1 VFRFRL
7 RWRCHLLQSHER
19 AQIAVVEDDPIMGE
33 SLLQRLTLEGYDARW
48 WQTGAE
54 AVEGLRQRR
63 ADLVVCDIRLPDMNG
78 EEVFHQALPDLVGSP
93 VLFITGYGSID
104 QAVRLIRAGADD
116 YLTKPFQMEEFL
128 ERIDHLL
135 HQRGQG
141 ELVTTP
147 VLGESVPMRR
157 VEAMLRRIA
166 DIDSTLLLTG
176 ESGVGKEVAARFA
189 HDISAKAKAPFI
201 AVNCAAIPANLI
213 ESELFGHERG
223 AFTGAHSRHE
233 GYAERARDGVLFLDE
248 ISELSPQLQAKLLRL
263 VQDRAFFRVGGER
276 PVPFRARLI
285 CATNADLTVCV
296 REGRFREDLYFRVN
310 VIEVYVPPLRDRP
323 ADIAPLLR
331 HYTAY
336 FAAALK
342 ADVRGVTSH
351 AESMAMTHG
360 WPGNVRELRNR
371 VERAVALA
379 SGPWLD
385 PADLFPDLVPRDLP
399 PEMLPSLANVVDAA
413 QRRHIQTVLERSGG
427 QLKKAAEL
435 LGISRTTLW
444 EKMRK
449 LGLSTE
455 SPDDVRNS

>member
-1 VFRFRL
+1 
-7 RWRCHLLQSHER
+7 LLPSRER
-19 AQIAVVEDDPIMGE
+19 AQIAIVEDDAIMGE

-48 WQTGAE
+48 WQTGAA

-78 EEVFHQALPDLVGSP
+78 EDVFQQALPELIGSP

-128 ERIDHLL
+128 ARIDHLL
-135 HQRGQG
+135 HRRGQG
-141 ELVTTP
+141 ELATAP
-147 VLGESVPMRR
+147 VLGESIAMRR
-157 VEAMLRRIA
+157 VEATLRRVA
-166 DIDSTLLLTG
+166 DIDSTLLLSG

-189 HDISAKAKAPFI
+189 HEISGRGGAPFM
-201 AVNCAAIPANLI
+201 AVNCAAIPANLL

-248 ISELSPQLQAKLLRL
+248 ISELSPPLQAKLLRL
-263 VQDRAFFRVGGER
+263 VQERAFFRVGGER
-276 PVPFRARLI
+276 PVPFRARLV
-285 CATNADLTVCV
+285 CATNADLAARV
-296 REGRFREDLYFRVN
+296 RDGRFREDLYFRIN
-310 VIEVYVPPLRDRP
+310 VIALAVPPLRERP
-323 ADIAPLLR
+323 EEIVPLLR

-336 FAAALK
+336 FAEALK
-342 ADVRGVTSH
+342 ADVRGVTIH
-351 AESMAMTHG
+351 AEIMAGSHG
-360 WPGNVRELRNR
+360 WPGNIRELRNR

-385 PADLFPDLVPRDLP
+385 PADLFPDLVPRELLP
-399 PEMLPSLANVVDAA
+399 DSLPSLASVVEAA
-413 QRRHIQTVLERSGG
+413 QRQHIQAVLERTGG
-427 QLKKAAEL
+427 QLKKTAEL

-444 EKMRK
+444 EKMRR
-449 LGLSTE
+449 LGLAPENPGEDVQE
-455 SPDDVRNS
+455 S

>member
-1 VFRFRL
+1 M
-7 RWRCHLLQSHER
+7 QSHEK

-33 SLLQRLTLEGYDARW
+33 SLLQRLTLEGYEARW
-48 WQTGAE
+48 WQTGSA
-54 AVEGLRQRR
+54 AVKGLRERR

-78 EEVFHQALPDLVGSP
+78 EDVFQQALPDLIGSP

-128 ERIDHLL
+128 ARIDHLL
-135 HQRGQG
+135 TRRGQS
-141 ELVTTP
+141 ELIAVP
-147 VLGESVPMRR
+147 SLGESMAMRR
-157 VEAMLRRIA
+157 VEAMLRRVA
-166 DIDSTLLLTG
+166 DIDSALLLTG

-189 HDISAKAKAPFI
+189 HDISIRKSAPFV
-201 AVNCAAIPANLI
+201 AVNCAAIPANLM

-248 ISELSPQLQAKLLRL
+248 ISELPPNLQAKLLRL

-276 PVPFRARLI
+276 AVPFRARLM
-285 CATNADLTVCV
+285 CATNADLES
-296 REGRFREDLYFRVN
+296 RIRSGQFREDLYFRVN
-310 VIEVYVPPLRDRP
+310 VIEVAVPALRDRLE
-323 ADIAPLLR
+323 DIGPLLR
-331 HYTAY
+331 HYAAF
-336 FAAALK
+336 FAEALK
-342 ADVRGVTSH
+342 SDVRGVTARTEAIAKSH
-351 AESMAMTHG
+351 S

-379 SGPWLD
+379 GGPWLD
-385 PADLFPDLVPRDLP
+385 PVDLFPDLLPREIS
-399 PEMLPSLANVVDAA
+399 PEMMPSLASIVDSA
-413 QRRHIQTVLERSGG
+413 QRQHIQAMLDRSGG
-427 QLKKAAEL
+427 QMKKAAEL

-449 LGLSTE
+449 LGLTADNVGE
-455 SPDDVRNS
+455 DVRNS

>member
-1 VFRFRL
+1 L
-7 RWRCHLLQSHER
+7 SLSHER
-19 AQIAVVEDDPIMGE
+19 ARIAVVEDDPIMGE
-33 SLLQRLTLEGYDARW
+33 SLQQRLVLEGYDARW
-48 WQTGAE
+48 WQTGAA
-54 AVEGLRQRR
+54 AVEGLRRQR

-78 EEVFHQALPDLVGSP
+78 EEVLHRTLPDLVGSP

-128 ERIDHLL
+128 ERIRHLL
-135 HQRGQG
+135 RQRGASA
-141 ELVTTP
+141 LAAMP
-147 VLGESVPMRR
+147 VLGQSMPMRQ
-157 VEAMLRRIA
+157 VEAMLRRVA

-189 HDISAKAKAPFI
+189 HETSKRSAAPFV
-201 AVNCAAIPANLI
+201 AVNCAAIPAGLI

-223 AFTGAHSRHE
+223 AFTGAHGRHE

-248 ISELSPQLQAKLLRL
+248 IAELSPPLQSKLLRL
-263 VQDRAFFRVGGER
+263 VQERAFFRVGGER

-285 CATNADLTVCV
+285 CATNADLQARV
-296 REGRFREDLYFRVN
+296 RDGLFREDLYFRIH
-310 VIEVYVPPLRDRP
+310 VIALDIPPLRARP
-323 ADIAPLLR
+323 ADIGPLLR

-336 FAAALK
+336 FAEALK
-342 ADVRGVTSH
+342 ADVRGLTAH
-351 AESMAMTHG
+351 AETMANAHR

-379 SGPWLD
+379 GGPWLD
-385 PADLFPDLVPRDLP
+385 PADLFPDLVPR
-399 PEMLPSLANVVDAA
+399 EVSSAMLPSLAKVVDDA
-413 QRRHIQTVLERSGG
+413 QKQHIQAMLGRTGG
-427 QLKKAAEL
+427 HLKKTADL

-449 LGLSTE
+449 LGLAAE
-455 SPDDVRNS
+455 QAGADVRDS